1 MAQKDKRDKK
11 EKRITIFN
19 RVSMDY
25 IILTVVLII
34 LACGL
39 IMVLSAS
46 APSSLSESGDSYK
59 YFRKQAGAA
68 GLGIVA
74 MFVVSKIDYRIYKKF
89 NWIIYIVVIVLLAIT
104 AYTPLGMEDKGAKR
118 WLNLGFGN
126 FQPSELAKTGF
137 IIFFASLLADI
148 KKSGNIKK
156 FLKGFVLPMVFLA
169 PIVVIVYK
177 GQNHLSATLLIAAIT
192 CVQMFVAG
200 VPLRHFIVAG
210 VAGVI
215 GFLSYKGIDGYL
227 HPIDPAEAAQKESF
241 REGRMKVWKDPFSDP
256 TGKGWQIIQSLYAIA
271 SGSLFGLGFGESRQK
286 YLYLPEPHND
296 FIFSVVAEETG
307 FFGCVMVILL
317 FAIFVWRGIII
328 AMKSPDTFGSLIA
341 IGITVLIGLQTI
353 VNIAV
358 VTGTIPVTGMPLP
371 FFSYGGTAL
380 VVNLATVGILLNISR
395 SCKQK

>member
-1 MAQKDKRDKK
+1 MARK
-11 EKRITIFN
+11 EKKDRKLAFFTKG
-19 RVSMDY
+19 SMDY

-34 LACGL
+34 LACGI

-59 YFRKQAGAA
+59 YFRRQAGAA
-68 GLGIVA
+68 GIGIVA
-74 MFVVSKIDYRIYKKF
+74 MLIVSKIDYRIYKKF
-89 NWIIYIVVIVLLAIT
+89 NWIIYIVVIALLAIT
-104 AYTPLGMEDKGAKR
+104 AYTPLGTEDKGAKR
-118 WLNLGFGN
+118 WLNLGFIS

-137 IIFFASLLADI
+137 IIFFASLLSDI
-148 KKSGNIKK
+148 KRAGNIKK
-156 FLKGFVLPMVFLA
+156 FWKGFVLPMAFLA

-177 GQNHLSATLLIAAIT
+177 GQNHLSATLLIAAVT
-192 CVQMFVAG
+192 CVQMFVVG
-200 VPLRHFIVAG
+200 VPLRHFIIAG
-210 VAGVI
+210 VAGVLA
-215 GFLSYKGIDGYL
+215 FLSYKGIDGYL
-227 HPIDPAEAAQKESF
+227 HPVDPAEAAEKENF
-241 REGRMKVWKDPFSDP
+241 RAGRMKVWRDPFSDP

-296 FIFSVVAEETG
+296 FIFAVVAEETG
-307 FFGCVMVILL
+307 FFGCVIVILL

-353 VNIAV
+353 VNVAV

-395 SCKQK
+395 TCKQK

>member
-1 MAQKDKRDKK
+1 MARK
-11 EKRITIFN
+11 EKKDRKLAFFTKG
-19 RVSMDY
+19 SMDY

-34 LACGL
+34 LACGI

-59 YFRKQAGAA
+59 YFRRQAGAA
-68 GLGIVA
+68 GIGIVA
-74 MFVVSKIDYRIYKKF
+74 MLIVSKIDYRIYKKF
-89 NWIIYIVVIVLLAIT
+89 NWIIYIVVIALLAIT
-104 AYTPLGMEDKGAKR
+104 AYTPLGTEDKGAKR
-118 WLNLGFGN
+118 WLNLGFIS
-126 FQPSELAKTGF
+126 FQPSEIAKTGF
-137 IIFFASLLADI
+137 IIFFASLLSDI
-148 KKSGNIKK
+148 KRAGNIKK
-156 FLKGFVLPMVFLA
+156 FWKGFVLPMAFLA

-177 GQNHLSATLLIAAIT
+177 GQNHLSATLLIAAVT
-192 CVQMFVAG
+192 CVQMFVVG
-200 VPLRHFIVAG
+200 VPLRHFIIAG
-210 VAGVI
+210 VAGVLA
-215 GFLSYKGIDGYL
+215 FLSYKGIDGYL
-227 HPIDPAEAAQKESF
+227 HPVDPAEAAEKENF
-241 REGRMKVWKDPFSDP
+241 RAGRMKVWRDPFSDP

-296 FIFSVVAEETG
+296 FIFAVVAEETG
-307 FFGCVMVILL
+307 FFGCVIVILL

-353 VNIAV
+353 VNVAV

-395 SCKQK
+395 TCKQK

>member
-1 MAQKDKRDKK
+1 MARKEKKDKKLTFFTK
-11 EKRITIFN
+11 G
-19 RVSMDY
+19 SMDY

-68 GLGIVA
+68 GIGIVA
-74 MFVVSKIDYRIYKKF
+74 MLIVSKIDYRIYKKF
-89 NWIIYIVVIVLLAIT
+89 NWIIYIAVIVLLAIT
-104 AYTPLGMEDKGAKR
+104 AYTSLGTEDKGAKR
-118 WLNLGFGN
+118 WLNLGFIS

-148 KKSGNIKK
+148 KKAGNIKK
-156 FLKGFVLPMVFLA
+156 FLNGFVLPMAFLA
-169 PIVVIVYK
+169 PIVIIVYK
-177 GQNHLSATLLIAAIT
+177 GQNHLSATLLIAAVT
-192 CVQMFVAG
+192 CVQMFVVG
-200 VPLRHFIVAG
+200 VPLRHFIIAG
-210 VAGVI
+210 VAGI
-215 GFLSYKGIDGYL
+215 AAFLSYKGIDGYL
-227 HPIDPAEAAQKESF
+227 HPIDPAEAAEKENF
-241 REGRMKVWKDPFSDP
+241 RAGRMKVWRDPFSDP

-271 SGSLFGLGFGESRQK
+271 SGSLFGLGFGEGRQK

-296 FIFSVVAEETG
+296 FIFAVVAEETG
-307 FFGCVMVILL
+307 FFGCVIVILL

-328 AMKSPDTFGSLIA
+328 SMKSPDTFGSLIA

-395 SCKQK
+395 TCKQK

>member
-1 MAQKDKRDKK
+1 MARK
-11 EKRITIFN
+11 EKKDRKLAFFTKG
-19 RVSMDY
+19 SMDY

-34 LACGL
+34 LACGI

-59 YFRKQAGAA
+59 YFRRQAGAA
-68 GLGIVA
+68 GIGIVA
-74 MFVVSKIDYRIYKKF
+74 MLIVSKIDYRIYKKF
-89 NWIIYIVVIVLLAIT
+89 NWIIYIVVIALLAIT
-104 AYTPLGMEDKGAKR
+104 AYTPLGTEDKGAKR
-118 WLNLGFGN
+118 WLNLGFIS

-137 IIFFASLLADI
+137 IIFFASLLSDI
-148 KKSGNIKK
+148 KRAGNIKK
-156 FLKGFVLPMVFLA
+156 FWKGFVLPMAFLA

-177 GQNHLSATLLIAAIT
+177 GQNHLSATLLIAAVT
-192 CVQMFVAG
+192 CVQMFVVG
-200 VPLRHFIVAG
+200 VPLRHFIIAG
-210 VAGVI
+210 VAGVLA
-215 GFLSYKGIDGYL
+215 FLSYKGIDGYL
-227 HPIDPAEAAQKESF
+227 HPVDPAEAEKENF
-241 REGRMKVWKDPFSDP
+241 RAGRMKVWRDPFSDP

-296 FIFSVVAEETG
+296 FIFAVVAEETG
-307 FFGCVMVILL
+307 FFGCVIVILL

-353 VNIAV
+353 VNVAV

-395 SCKQK
+395 TCKQK

>member
-1 MAQKDKRDKK
+1 
-11 EKRITIFN
+11 
-19 RVSMDY
+19 
-25 IILTVVLII
+25 
-34 LACGL
+34 
-39 IMVLSAS
+39 
-46 APSSLSESGDSYK
+46 
-59 YFRKQAGAA
+59 
-68 GLGIVA
+68 
-74 MFVVSKIDYRIYKKF
+74 
-89 NWIIYIVVIVLLAIT
+89 
-104 AYTPLGMEDKGAKR
+104 
-118 WLNLGFGN
+118 
-126 FQPSELAKTGF
+126 
-137 IIFFASLLADI
+137 
-148 KKSGNIKK
+148 
-156 FLKGFVLPMVFLA
+156 
-169 PIVVIVYK
+169 
-177 GQNHLSATLLIAAIT
+177 
-192 CVQMFVAG
+192 
-200 VPLRHFIVAG
+200 
-210 VAGVI
+210 
-215 GFLSYKGIDGYL
+215 
-227 HPIDPAEAAQKESF
+227 
-241 REGRMKVWKDPFSDP
+241 MKVWKDPFSDP

-395 SCKQK
+395 ICKQK

>member
-1 MAQKDKRDKK
+1 MARK
-11 EKRITIFN
+11 EKKDRKLAFFTKG
-19 RVSMDY
+19 SMDY

-34 LACGL
+34 LACGI

-59 YFRKQAGAA
+59 YFRRQAGAA
-68 GLGIVA
+68 GIGIVA
-74 MFVVSKIDYRIYKKF
+74 MLIVSKIDYRIYKKF
-89 NWIIYIVVIVLLAIT
+89 NWIIYIVVIALLAIT
-104 AYTPLGMEDKGAKR
+104 AYTPLGTEDKGAKR
-118 WLNLGFGN
+118 WLNLGFIS

-137 IIFFASLLADI
+137 IIFFASLLSDI
-148 KKSGNIKK
+148 KRAGNIKK
-156 FLKGFVLPMVFLA
+156 FWKGFVLPMAFLA

-177 GQNHLSATLLIAAIT
+177 GQNHLSATLLIAAVT
-192 CVQMFVAG
+192 CVQMFVVG
-200 VPLRHFIVAG
+200 VPLRHFIIAG
-210 VAGVI
+210 VAGVLA
-215 GFLSYKGIDGYL
+215 FLSYKGIDGYL
-227 HPIDPAEAAQKESF
+227 HPVDPAEAAEKENF
-241 REGRMKVWKDPFSDP
+241 RAGRMKVWRDPFSDP

-296 FIFSVVAEETG
+296 FIFAVVAEETG
-307 FFGCVMVILL
+307 FFGCVIVILL

-353 VNIAV
+353 VNVAV

-371 FFSYGGTAL
+371 FFSDGGTAL
-380 VVNLATVGILLNISR
+380 VGNLATVGILLNISR
-395 SCKQK
+395 TCKQK